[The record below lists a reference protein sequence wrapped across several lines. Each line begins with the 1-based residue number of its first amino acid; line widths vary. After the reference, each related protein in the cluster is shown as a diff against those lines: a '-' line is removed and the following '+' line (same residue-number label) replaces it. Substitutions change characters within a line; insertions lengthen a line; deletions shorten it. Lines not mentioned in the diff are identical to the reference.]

1 MNATE
6 ALNCQVD
13 FLNSII
19 SGMGSQDYKFI
30 PIQCRIL
37 FIDLYEFSVLNYL
50 HVFMKFAYAFAIGV
64 IALYSFDASKINRL
78 KSKVSRDVSA
88 S

>member
-1 MNATE
+1 MYYSDLILLFIILVNATE

-30 PIQCRIL
+30 RIQCKIL
-37 FIDLYEFSVLNYL
+37 LIDFYEFSVLTWY
-50 HVFMKFAYAFAIGV
+50 VFMKFAYAFAIGV
-64 IALYSFDASKINRL
+64 IAN
-78 KSKVSRDVSA
+78 
-88 S
+88 